1 MNSQQPF
8 DFLKKGLH
16 VTLGATTALVES
28 VQDARKREEN
38 LAQLNLGFDELTQ
51 RWADKGASTEVE
63 ARQFVDTVIANTV
76 GQPPGSSSST
86 PNPQPSVDINPQL
99 ILELQDLTAEL
110 ATIRAALEHQMD
122 AGT

>member
-8 DFLKKGLH
+8 DLLKKGLH

-28 VQDARKREEN
+28 VQDSRKREEN

-63 ARQFVDTVIANTV
+63 ARQFIDTVIANTI
-76 GQPPGSSSST
+76 GQTPTPSTGT

-99 ILELQDLTAEL
+99 IVELQDLTSEL
-110 ATIRAALEHQMD
+110 ATIRAALESQMTS
-122 AGT
+122 GL